1 MTRIKKIIDWAKGSE
16 KSRGVATKVE
26 NIDQIRLI
34 DRMGMKIPFDI
45 AWWEK
50 NLRRGDIYLCVEHND
65 KLDYAFR
72 FTGKQ
77 PIVLTFERFVMEI
90 M

>member
-1 MTRIKKIIDWAKGSE
+1 MI
-16 KSRGVATKVE
+16 ATKVE

-45 AWWEK
+45 AWWAR
-50 NLRRGDIYLCVEHND
+50 NLKKGSIYLYVDHDNR
-65 KLDYAFR
+65 LDYAFR

-77 PIVLTFERFVMEI
+77 PIVLVFERFVMEI

>member
-1 MTRIKKIIDWAKGSE
+1 MI
-16 KSRGVATKVE
+16 ATKIE

-34 DRMGMKIPFDI
+34 DRMGMRIPFDI
-45 AWWEK
+45 AWWEN
-50 NLRRGDIYLCVEHND
+50 NLKKGSIYLCVDHND
-65 KLDYAFR
+65 KLDYAYR

-77 PIVLTFERFVMEI
+77 PIVLAFERFVMEI

>member
-1 MTRIKKIIDWAKGSE
+1 MI
-16 KSRGVATKVE
+16 ATKVE

-77 PIVLTFERFVMEI
+77 PIVLTFERFVKEI

>member
-1 MTRIKKIIDWAKGSE
+1 MI
-16 KSRGVATKVE
+16 ATKVE

-65 KLDYAFR
+65 KLD
-72 FTGKQ
+72 
-77 PIVLTFERFVMEI
+77 
-90 M
+90 